1 MNATPTSADAHADL
15 IVREPVARTFDQVM
29 EELRVRGIVPA

>member
-15 IVREPVARTFDQVM
+15 IVREPVARTFDLVM
-29 EELRVRGIVPA
+29 DKLHEDGVVSS

>member
-15 IVREPVARTFDQVM
+15 IVREPVGATLDRVM
-29 EELRVRGIVPA
+29 DELSARGIVPA

>member
-15 IVREPVARTFDQVM
+15 IIREPVGAALDRVMDQ
-29 EELRVRGIVPA
+29 LRVRGVVPV

>member
-15 IVREPVARTFDQVM
+15 IIRDPVARTFDQVM
-29 EELRVRGIVPA
+29 AELREKGTI